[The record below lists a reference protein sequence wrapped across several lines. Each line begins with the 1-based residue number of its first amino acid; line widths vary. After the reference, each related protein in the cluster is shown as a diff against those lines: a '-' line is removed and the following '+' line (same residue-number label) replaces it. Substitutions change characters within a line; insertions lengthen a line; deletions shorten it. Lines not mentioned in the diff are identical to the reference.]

1 MWATGI
7 LVQTLLERGTE
18 GDLAE
23 ARQAIDWLALVRPD
37 QASAIRD
44 VTLMRLR
51 ALLARAHGD
60 DVGYRD
66 LAGRYHAMAES
77 RGFEGHA
84 AWAAAMIDGGDEL
97 R

>member
-1 MWATGI
+1 MSASVY
-7 LVQTLLERGTE
+7 LV
-18 GDLAE
+18 A

-60 DVGYRD
+60 DVGFRD
-66 LAGRYHAMAES
+66 LVNRYRHLAHRHGFDGHIDWSEAM
-77 RGFEGHA
+77 
-84 AWAAAMIDGGDEL
+84 L
-97 R
+97 P

>member
-1 MWATGI
+1 MSASDY
-7 LVQTLLERGTE
+7 LV
-18 GDLAE
+18 A